1 MGGSASS
8 PIPGGGTCGYHVLR
22 VQEGSPGHKA
32 GLEAFFDF
40 IISIENTRLE
50 EDNDTV
56 KEILQNHKDKPV
68 RCVVYSSKTQTC
80 REVYL
85 TPNTAWGGQGLLGVS
100 IRYCSFDGA
109 NENVWHVLEVEPNSP
124 AQQAGLI
131 PHSDYIIGADSVLNE
146 RDDFF
151 NLIESAEG
159 QQVRLYVYNTKSDSC
174 REVRLCP
181 NSSWGGKGLLG
192 CDIGYGYLHRIPVNR
207 AFPSSH
213 PPEEKAQSFKPV
225 VSAAGNVESPVGI
238 TQTNMPIPS
247 QAPPPYEARAP
258 NTTHNGFVEAP
269 LTVPSMPPVQT
280 SVPLT
285 TSVGYAPPCT
295 LPPPAALPANLAQAV
310 SNARPMS
317 TPAYPHASM
326 AFSHAG
332 PTLAAF
338 TPPLPL
344 DPQFSTNQAFP
355 QYATSDSQAV
365 PPPTTAVIS
374 LPGMPP
380 LDVSIPPLSE
390 LHLTSTSS

>member
-22 VQEGSPGHKA
+22 VRSIDFNTVVKVQEGSPGHKA

-85 TPNTAWGGQGLLGVS
+85 TPNTAWGGQGLLG
-100 IRYCSFDGA
+100 
-109 NENVWHVLEVEPNSP
+109 
-124 AQQAGLI
+124 
-131 PHSDYIIGADSVLNE
+131 

-207 AFPSSH
+207 AFPSSP

-225 VSAAGNVESPVGI
+225 VSAAGNVESPVGM

-247 QAPPPYEARAP
+247 QAPPPYEARTSS
-258 NTTHNGFVEAP
+258 TTHNGFVEAP

-280 SVPLT
+280 SIPLT

-332 PTLAAF
+332 PTIGAF
-338 TPPLPL
+338 TPPVPL

-380 LDVSIPPLSE
+380 LDVSIPPLSDYISFVLE
-390 LHLTSTSS
+390 PQRQ